1 MSTLAQDTLP
11 KKTSDDPALLQ
22 DDFVATAASTEAT
35 GGASIAPVEGQA
47 VGTPAVEE
55 QATEAQAVEAQ
66 PVEEKTAEAQ
76 AAEAQAVEEKA
87 VEEKAV
93 EQKTAEAQAGEE
105 PPAKPKASICGI
117 CEKERGKY
125 RCPRCSLP

>member
-1 MSTLAQDTLP
+1 MSTLAQYTLP

-22 DDFVATAASTEAT
+22 DDLVATAASTEAT

-55 QATEAQAVEAQ
+55 QATEV
-66 PVEEKTAEAQ
+66 
-76 AAEAQAVEEKA
+76 QAVEEKA
-87 VEEKAV
+87 VK
-93 EQKTAEAQAGEE
+93 QKTAEAQAGEE
-105 PPAKPKASICGI
+105 PTAKPRASICGI

>member
-11 KKTSDDPALLQ
+11 KKPSDDPALLQ
-22 DDFVATAASTEAT
+22 DDLVATAASSTEAT

-55 QATEAQAVEAQ
+55 KPVGEQTAEEIAAEGPAVEEKTTEAQAGQE
-66 PVEEKTAEAQ
+66 Q
-76 AAEAQAVEEKA
+76 ANK
-87 VEEKAV
+87 
-93 EQKTAEAQAGEE
+93 EQTGEE